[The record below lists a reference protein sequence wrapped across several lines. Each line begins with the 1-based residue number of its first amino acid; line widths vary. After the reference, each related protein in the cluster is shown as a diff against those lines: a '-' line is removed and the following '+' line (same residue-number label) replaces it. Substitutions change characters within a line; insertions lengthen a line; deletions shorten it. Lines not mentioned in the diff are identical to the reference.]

1 MVKRTTIRRIGN
13 SAGLTLSRAMLD
25 RLKLREGDTVYLVET
40 ERGVLVTPY
49 DPQFEKIMDAYEV
62 GSKRFRNAMAELA
75 KK

>member
-49 DPQFEKIMDAYEV
+49 DPQFEQIMDAYEV

-75 KK
+75 RT